1 MKKLLLLIL
10 LFCFCDVGISQK
22 QDYQWIFNNSRIDS
36 CLTFSSIGESC
47 GASVLD
53 FATLPPTF
61 YRYDKI
67 TLDMAS
73 CNTSLCD
80 ENGKLLFYSNGQA
93 IYGEKHIPIVNGDTI
108 NYSPK
113 WEWLTSTNENGE
125 TRSSGL
131 RYTQAA
137 GLFQVPNQDSLFY
150 ALYTNY
156 EDSEQGRFELWQS
169 IISKNVN
176 NEFEITTRDSV
187 INNKLGVP
195 GNLHSCTH
203 ANGRDQWV
211 LQFNKDS
218 VFSYLIS
225 PLGLTLESIQILPF
239 GLRATNGQSKYNSEG
254 NKFAL
259 HGYFEFQEEDG
270 GDLMISDFD
279 RCTGQLISPQYSK
292 ISSFDSA
299 GINTGLEFSP
309 DGNLLYISYGTSIV
323 QYDLTEVDIFSSGMT
338 ISNYEEFEC
347 EIGFRPIFFGQLN
360 LGVDNK
366 IYIGVGAQC
375 FQVHRIENPN
385 ERGFD
390 CDLVQNAIK
399 LPTYHFGT
407 IPNVNTP
414 RLGPLDGSPCDTLG
428 LDNNPVSRFWYEQ
441 DSTNHQEIQFRDV
454 SYYRPEVW
462 SWTFGD
468 GNSSNEMSPL
478 HDYDSNGVYEVCL
491 TVSNENS
498 SNTSC
503 QELQIGPVTNQNI
516 QREYEVNIFPNPVED
531 VTRLVF
537 HDYLPERA
545 TIVLYDASGK
555 KVFSTRVYQ
564 ECMIDLSSIHAGAYL
579 FEIIDGDIHLMS
591 GKIVKM

>member
-1 MKKLLLLIL
+1 MKKLLCIIL
-10 LFCFCDVGISQK
+10 LFCLCEIGHGQK
-22 QDYQWIFNNSRIDS
+22 EDYQWIFNWSNVDS
-36 CLTFSSIGESC
+36 CDLNSVLGEKC
-47 GASVLD
+47 GASLLD
-53 FATLPPTF
+53 FNTLPPSF
-61 YRYDKI
+61 YRNEKI
-67 TLDMAS
+67 TLDMSACNAS
-73 CNTSLCD
+73 ICD
-80 ENGKLLFYSNGQA
+80 ENGNLLFYSNGQS
-93 IYGEKHIPIVNGDTI
+93 IYGSKHIPIINGDTI

-113 WEWLTSTNENGE
+113 WEWLTWDNENGE
-125 TRSSGL
+125 TRPSGL
-131 RYTQAA
+131 RYAQAV

-156 EDSEQGRFELWQS
+156 EDNDQGRYALWQS
-169 IISKNVN
+169 VISKNAN
-176 NEFEITTRDSV
+176 NEFEISTRDTV
-187 INNKLGVP
+187 VNNQLGVP
-195 GNLHSCTH
+195 GNMHSCTH

-225 PLGLTLESIQILPF
+225 PLGLTLEGIQTLPF
-239 GLRATNGQSKYNSEG
+239 ELRDTNGQSKFSSLG

-259 HGYFEFQEEDG
+259 HGFFEFQEVDG
-270 GDLMISDFD
+270 SDLMISGFD
-279 RCTGQLISPQYSK
+279 RCTGKLITPQYSK

-323 QYDLTEVDIFSSGMT
+323 QYDLSVMDIFSSGMT

-347 EIGFRPIFFGQLN
+347 ELGFVPIFFGQLN

-366 IYIGVGAQC
+366 IYIGSGAQC
-375 FQVHRIENPN
+375 FEVHRIENPN

-390 CDLVQNAIK
+390 CNLVQNAIK

-414 RLGPLDGSPCDTLG
+414 RLGPLDGSPCDTLDI
-428 LDNNPVSRFWYEQ
+428 DNNPISKFWYEQ

-454 SYYRPEVW
+454 SYYRPEEW

-468 GNSSNEMSPL
+468 GNSSDEMSPL

-503 QELQIGPVTNQNI
+503 QELQIGPVANQNI
-516 QREYEVNIFPNPVED
+516 QREYDINIFPNPVED

-545 TIVLYDASGK
+545 QIILYDASGK
-555 KVFSTRVYQ
+555 KVFSVRVYQ
-564 ECMIDLSSIHAGAYL
+564 ECIIDLSVLNAGAYL
-579 FEIIDGDIHLMS
+579 YEILDGDRFLT
-591 GKIVKM
+591 GGTIVKM